1 MANPNLFLGRQPIVD
16 RNEQI
21 VAYELLFRSSA
32 ESVCAD
38 FNDQNQAAASVVVDT
53 FMHMGPNKVLGPALG
68 FFNVTRAVLESG
80 AMAVL
85 PADRVVIEILEDI
98 VPDDSALA
106 ACEALRKEGFS
117 LALDDYVPG
126 DPREEMLPLV
136 DWVKVDLLETDPKKL
151 KRLVRQLRSTDVK
164 LLAEKVST
172 RAEFERC
179 HAMGFEY
186 FQGFYFAYPEILT
199 GRSLEPGQAA
209 LLELMG
215 RLQRNEDTKCVVE
228 GLEPHPSLS
237 VGLLRIANSPAMART
252 QRLARVEDALVYLGR
267 RQLQRWLAVLLFA
280 ENSPGGFRDP
290 LLVTAA
296 KRGRLLELAAR
307 HMDVDAA
314 WCERAFLVGILASI
328 DVLLGHPKQEII
340 QELRL
345 DSESEAALLTHSG
358 RLGELLFTAEA
369 FERGEFARVEEAL
382 ADLGIPAEEFQADEV
397 AAYAWVHGLAEELP

>member
-215 RLQRNEDTKCVVE
+215 RLQRNEDTQCVVE
-228 GLEPHPSLS
+228 GLKPHPSLS
-237 VGLLRIANSPAMART
+237 VGLLRIANSPA
-252 QRLARVEDALVYLGR
+252 
-267 RQLQRWLAVLLFA
+267 
-280 ENSPGGFRDP
+280 
-290 LLVTAA
+290 
-296 KRGRLLELAAR
+296 
-307 HMDVDAA
+307 
-314 WCERAFLVGILASI
+314 
-328 DVLLGHPKQEII
+328 
-340 QELRL
+340 
-345 DSESEAALLTHSG
+345 
-358 RLGELLFTAEA
+358 
-369 FERGEFARVEEAL
+369 
-382 ADLGIPAEEFQADEV
+382 
-397 AAYAWVHGLAEELP
+397 